1 MIRRPSHS
9 LRRARIAE
17 SQTMNIFHILLQVVQ
32 FACAIGLIVAVT
44 SQTSKESG
52 MGAAFGGGGDNSGN
66 TRFTG
71 GAEEQIENLT
81 RNLAY
86 GFVVLSLLV
95 ATVASKLS

>member
-1 MIRRPSHS
+1 
-9 LRRARIAE
+9 
-17 SQTMNIFHILLQVVQ
+17 MNILHILLQVVQ

-52 MGAAFGGGGDNSGN
+52 MGAAFGGGGDTGN

-71 GAEEQIENLT
+71 GAEEKIENLT

-95 ATVASKLS
+95 AIVASKLG